1 VRLAVRIG
9 QVSVRL
15 RCYGNRSRCGSQ
27 LTRNV
32 GRQRVGLGSAT
43 AVRIRQRAAL
53 PRPGLGAS
61 ATLHAGQPTSVRMRC
76 GSHRLNVGNR
86 SRWGAF
92 ACGLRFASARSRCGC
107 GATATGLGAVRIR
120 SCCLGSHRLAV
131 RPGLG
136 AFSYRIGGKFLPLGS
151 CVTSSQPRVHFG
163 EIGQS
168 IRCTSATGL
177 GALPRQPVLLRSG
190 SHSATCRATS
200 ARSRCIGNV
209 ARWATDLGA
218 DAVRF
223 ASVERR
229 QPVSLGSV
237 RVRLAVRI
245 GQVSVRLRCYGNR
258 SRCGSHPV
266 SLPRFASASGS
277 ARPRCV
283 QLPDRGEIFAAGQLC
298 NVQPAAR
305 AFFAKLANQYGAR
318 RQLVSVHYLGNRSC
332 CVAVRIRQ
340 RAALPRPGLG
350 ASATLHAGQPTSVR
364 MRCGSHRLNVGN
376 RSRWGA
382 FACGLRFASA
392 RSRCGCGATA
402 TGLGAVRS

>member
-1 VRLAVRIG
+1 
-9 QVSVRL
+9 
-15 RCYGNRSRCGSQ
+15 
-27 LTRNV
+27 
-32 GRQRVGLGSAT
+32 
-43 AVRIRQRAAL
+43 
-53 PRPGLGAS
+53 
-61 ATLHAGQPTSVRMRC
+61 MRC

-120 SCCLGSHRLAV
+120 SRCLGSHRLAV

-190 SHSATCRATS
+190 SHSVSLRFAS

-258 SRCGSHPV
+258 SRCGSQLTRNV
-266 SLPRFASASGS
+266 GRQRVGLGS
-277 ARPRCV
+277 AA
-283 QLPDRGEIFAAGQLC
+283 DA
-298 NVQPAAR
+298 
-305 AFFAKLANQYGAR
+305 
-318 RQLVSVHYLGNRSC
+318 
-332 CVAVRIRQ
+332 
-340 RAALPRPGLG
+340 
-350 ASATLHAGQPTSVR
+350 
-364 MRCGSHRLNVGN
+364 
-376 RSRWGA
+376 
-382 FACGLRFASA
+382 
-392 RSRCGCGATA
+392 
-402 TGLGAVRS
+402 

>member
-1 VRLAVRIG
+1 
-9 QVSVRL
+9 VRL
-15 RCYGNRSRCGSQ
+15 RCYGNRSRCGSHP
-27 LTRNV
+27 V
-32 GRQRVGLGSAT
+32 Y
-43 AVRIRQRAAL
+43 
-53 PRPGLGAS
+53 
-61 ATLHAGQPTSVRMRC
+61 
-76 GSHRLNVGNR
+76 
-86 SRWGAF
+86 
-92 ACGLRFASARSRCGC
+92 
-107 GATATGLGAVRIR
+107 
-120 SCCLGSHRLAV
+120 RLAV

-151 CVTSSQPRVHFG
+151 CVTSSQPRVHFC

-190 SHSATCRATS
+190 SHSVSLRFAS

-305 AFFAKLANQYGAR
+305 AFLRNWPINT
-318 RQLVSVHYLGNRSC
+318 VH
-332 CVAVRIRQ
+332 
-340 RAALPRPGLG
+340 
-350 ASATLHAGQPTSVR
+350 
-364 MRCGSHRLNVGN
+364 VGN
-376 RSRWGA
+376 W
-382 FACGLRFASA
+382 
-392 RSRCGCGATA
+392 SRCTTSA
-402 TGLGAVRS
+402 TGLAA

>member
-1 VRLAVRIG
+1 VHYL
-9 QVSVRL
+9 
-15 RCYGNRSRCGSQ
+15 GNRSCC
-27 LTRNV
+27 V
-32 GRQRVGLGSAT
+32 
-43 AVRIRQRAAL
+43 AVRIRSRYGSH
-53 PRPGLGAS
+53 RPGLGAS

-120 SCCLGSHRLAV
+120 SRCLGSHRLAV

-151 CVTSSQPRVHFG
+151 CVTSSQPRVHFC

-229 QPVSLGSV
+229 QPVLLGSV

-258 SRCGSHPV
+258 SRCGS
-266 SLPRFASASGS
+266 
-277 ARPRCV
+277 
-283 QLPDRGEIFAAGQLC
+283 QLTR
-298 NVQPAAR
+298 NVGRQR
-305 AFFAKLANQYGAR
+305 VGLAT
-318 RQLVSVHYLGNRSC
+318 
-332 CVAVRIRQ
+332 VRIRQ

-376 RSRWGA
+376 RSCCGA

-402 TGLGAVRS
+402 CFSRNSPATVSVTRVRSRIVMR